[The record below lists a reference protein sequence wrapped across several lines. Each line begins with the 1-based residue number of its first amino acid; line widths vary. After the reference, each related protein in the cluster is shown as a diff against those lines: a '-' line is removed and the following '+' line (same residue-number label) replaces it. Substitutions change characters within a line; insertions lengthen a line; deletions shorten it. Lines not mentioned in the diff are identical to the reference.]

1 MAADSTLVLPRATRP
16 ASFTGLM
23 WLYESN
29 YIRLGSLLPEIFDLA
44 DKNAGHWVSH
54 VVSDCALYLRIV
66 ERARYTTTLHLTY
79 YFYENGDRV
88 ADPDLYVR
96 IYHDARM
103 AEVMACSMKHI
114 HRALKPYKTLE
125 CSEVKL
131 RWNRNMM
138 LNKWL
143 DYCTEKGHS
152 FAGASEV
159 DDPVAETE

>member
-1 MAADSTLVLPRATRP
+1 MVVDSTLVLPRATQP

-29 YIRLGSLLPEIFDLA
+29 YIRLGSLLPEISDLA
-44 DKNAGHWVSH
+44 DKKAGQWVSH
-54 VVSDCALYLRIV
+54 VASDCALYLRIV

-79 YFYENGDRV
+79 YFDENGDRV

-103 AEVMACSMKHI
+103 AEVMTCSSKHI
-114 HRALKPYKTLE
+114 HRSLKPFETTG
-125 CSEVKL
+125 CSEMKL

-143 DYCTEKGHS
+143 DYCAEKRHS
-152 FAGASEV
+152 FVCASEV
-159 DDPVAETE
+159 NDPVAGTE